1 MEALLFGL
9 FTVLHKTLY
18 LISYILY
25 VPSLVGCFVGW
36 FFSRM
41 KQKTL
46 FTHHIFP
53 PHLDVGLGLGPE

>member
-25 VPSLVGCFVGW
+25 VPSLVGCIVVG
-36 FFSRM
+36 FQQDDT
-41 KQKTL
+41 KKTL
-46 FTHHIFP
+46 FTHNIFP
-53 PHLDVGLGLGPE
+53 PHLDGGLGFG